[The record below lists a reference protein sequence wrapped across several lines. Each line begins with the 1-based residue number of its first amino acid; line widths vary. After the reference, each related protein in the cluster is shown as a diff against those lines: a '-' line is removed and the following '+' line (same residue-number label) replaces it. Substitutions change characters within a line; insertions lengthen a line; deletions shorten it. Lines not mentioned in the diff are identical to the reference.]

1 MTGGVTSST
10 VVLQVMLMLLY
21 TAIVQCVHGH
31 YSESVV
37 NTAQS
42 QHASSKIVAFCRVIL
57 YKLTDN
63 SGLDARQRQKF
74 V

>member
-10 VVLQVMLMLLY
+10 VVLQVMLMLH

-42 QHASSKIVAFCRVIL
+42 QYASSKIVAFCRVIL